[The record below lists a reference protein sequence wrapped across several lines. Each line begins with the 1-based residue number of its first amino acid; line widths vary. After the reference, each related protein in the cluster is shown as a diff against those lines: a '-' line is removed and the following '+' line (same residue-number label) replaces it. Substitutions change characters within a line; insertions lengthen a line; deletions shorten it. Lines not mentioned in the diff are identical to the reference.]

1 MGVQLATKAEIS
13 MTKSSSMD
21 PEYARLIASLGA
33 TVNTNQLIMPLT
45 SNDMAKPS
53 QVRGVLR
60 NKWTEV
66 EILRRSL
73 AID

>member
-1 MGVQLATKAEIS
+1 
-13 MTKSSSMD
+13 MD

-66 EILRRSL
+66 ETLRRSL
-73 AID
+73 AVD

>member
-1 MGVQLATKAEIS
+1 
-13 MTKSSSMD
+13 
-21 PEYARLIASLGA
+21 
-33 TVNTNQLIMPLT
+33 LT